1 MYSLD
6 MFFRQTWV
14 DPRLRF
20 EANETLTLTMG
31 TKHPAD
37 YIWVPDTV
45 FLDSISSQ
53 MHNAVVSNHKVDI
66 KSNGKVT
73 WGTR

>member
-1 MYSLD
+1 

-20 EANETLTLTMG
+20 KPNETITLTLG
-31 TKHPAD
+31 TKQPAD

-45 FLDSISSQ
+45 FLDSISS
-53 MHNAVVSNHKVDI
+53 HLHDVLVSNHKVDI
-66 KSNGKVT
+66 KPDGKVT
-73 WGTR
+73 WGTRYNITS